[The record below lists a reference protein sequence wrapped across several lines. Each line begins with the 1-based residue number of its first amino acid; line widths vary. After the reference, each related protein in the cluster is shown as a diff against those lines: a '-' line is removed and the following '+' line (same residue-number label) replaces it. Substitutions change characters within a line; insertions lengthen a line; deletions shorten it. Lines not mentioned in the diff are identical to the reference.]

1 MLHGNTF
8 TISGAGGVGRRQ
20 PRQGCSRCRASTTPP
35 PASELLMVTLIWDPR
50 DGVTPVT
57 PAAMIFAI
65 LAEIKAR
72 FGGPLFVFVTINSSY
87 MIGAFYLR
95 GWENEPIPWSVS
107 TSMGEKGAV
116 EQQESCSCLRAPF
129 LQPDGKLGGSS
140 CSKPVP
146 GMVRRRCGTQDGST
160 TARRPWARHG
170 RCSGDPHGGAIG

>member
-8 TISGAGGVGRRQ
+8 TISGAGGVGWCQ
-20 PRQGCSRCRASTTPP
+20 PRRGCRASTVLP
-35 PASELLMVTLIWDPR
+35 PASELLVVTLIWDPG

-146 GMVRRRCGTQDGST
+146 GMVRRRHGTQDGST

-170 RCSGDPHGGAIG
+170 RCSGDPHRGAIG